1 MKNSLM
7 YLVMIALLLGFMTS
21 CSSEKD
27 EPAPVLESIA
37 VDNVTSLT
45 EAGEMSVTF
54 TPKPAGA
61 VISAANTDAKG
72 FEVAKVEQTGNEQC
86 QVTLKVTDFAHV
98 KSGETIRLTLS
109 QADGVSAS
117 ANVTVEDPFSIE
129 GRYRLDYPQSFTL
142 YDKESKQTIGLP
154 VIATAVD
161 ITDLAEIASM
171 QFVTVSNVVS
181 NGWTADLFE
190 LTAMTD
196 EVGCFLT
203 GTQKA
208 VDKIIEQKIP
218 TSLRSFGITLTAKNG
233 RKTTLPLETYVCP
246 PETTFQNDALT
257 ATASELSD
265 ADFRKQGTLDASLS
279 LRRIGFLEPLSAS
292 GLDASKFEQSMMY
305 VLDGGG
311 NEVNNPVM
319 INTIN
324 ITNCELDYILLGAEN
339 ANLSPGIYYNV
350 YRYELNWDYRGKTY
364 PRIAANINYE
374 VTVK

>member
-1 MKNSLM
+1 M
-7 YLVMIALLLGFMTS
+7 
-21 CSSEKD
+21 
-27 EPAPVLESIA
+27 
-37 VDNVTSLT
+37 
-45 EAGEMSVTF
+45 
-54 TPKPAGA
+54 
-61 VISAANTDAKG
+61 
-72 FEVAKVEQTGNEQC
+72 
-86 QVTLKVTDFAHV
+86 TLKVTDFTDV

-129 GRYRLDYPQSFTL
+129 GRYGPAYPQSFTL

-154 VIATAVD
+154 VIATAGD
-161 ITDLAEIASM
+161 ITNLAEIASM

-181 NGWTADLFE
+181 NGWTADLFK
-190 LTAMTD
+190 LNAMTD

-233 RKTTLPLETYVCP
+233 RKTTLLLETYICP

-265 ADFRKQGTLDASLS
+265 ADFRKQGTLDAALS
-279 LRRIGFLEPLSAS
+279 LRRIGFLEPLNAS
-292 GLDASKFEQSMMY
+292 DPDASKFEQSMMY

-311 NEVNNPVM
+311 NEVDYPVM